1 MRKLKYGIHYL
12 TFALFALFANFATAQ
27 KIRLEAD
34 FESGNPLQSVFSS
47 SSLPVYPGYSAAID
61 DTRARTGTKSVR
73 MELRSTDPLAA
84 SGRRSE
90 LTLNSTNPLNPELQ
104 WYAWSLY
111 LPTGYVSDPLPEIH
125 FQIADNSGMTAP
137 NLALWLINNRWY
149 VNRKYNIGAGNVEVQ
164 TEISGDSRANLGGWD
179 DWRWYYKQSIGSDG
193 EIKLYRNGVE
203 VFSNTGPNA
212 NAVSGVMVAS
222 RYPKFGVYKWR
233 WNNPGVYFPSQRVT
247 YVDAVMYGD
256 STAVLSDFDIPS
268 TPVTPPATVPSVPV
282 QGYIFI
288 TN

>member
-1 MRKLKYGIHYL
+1 MKHIL
-12 TFALFALFANFATAQ
+12 TIFVTLLLTQAHAQ
-27 KIRLEAD
+27 KIRLSAGWETGD
-34 FESGNPLQSVFSS
+34 VLQGVFSI
-47 SSLPVYPGYSAAID
+47 SSLPVYPGYSAQID
-61 DTRARTGTKSVR
+61 STVARVGSKCVKFI
-73 MELRSTDPLAA
+73 LNSTDPLAA
-84 SGRRSE
+84 AGRRSE
-90 LTLNSTNPLNPELQ
+90 LTLNSTNPLNPALQ
-104 WYAWSLY
+104 WYAWSEY
-111 LPTGYVSDPLPEIH
+111 LPADYVSDPLPEIH

-203 VFSNTGPNA
+203 VFSNTSPNA
-212 NAVSGVMVAS
+212 NAVSGVMVDS

-233 WNNPGVYFPSQRVT
+233 WNNPGVYFPSQRIT

-256 STAVLSDFDIPS
+256 NTATLSDFDLS
-268 TPVTPPATVPSVPV
+268 GTPTTPTQPGGAVPV